1 MVGDIHGQFYD
12 MVKMLEVGGKPES
25 IKYLFLGDYVDRGSF
40 SLEVLLVLYA
50 LKLNYSKTIFMLR
63 GNHECR
69 QMTAFFNFRAEI
81 LYKYDQELYDL
92 IMESFDSLPIS
103 CLVNGKFLALHG
115 GISPSLKS
123 VSPTLL
129 TPLRWKI

>member
-12 MVKMLEVGGKPES
+12 MVKMLEVGGKPEN

-40 SLEVLLVLYA
+40 SLEVLLVLYS

-69 QMTAFFNFRAEI
+69 QMTSFFNFRSEV
-81 LYKYDQELYDL
+81 LYKYDAELYDL
-92 IMESFDSLPIS
+92 IMESFDALPLS

-123 VSPTLL
+123 VG
-129 TPLRWKI
+129 RKA